1 MPTVETYVGYVE
13 VDVELDDFDTDEL
26 KEELERRGEHVFDSL
41 YAQGLLRD
49 LYEKR
54 RNGQDFA
61 YELDEIIYQA
71 LGRVS

>member
-1 MPTVETYVGYVE
+1 MVRMITVTRNYRSV
-13 VDVELDDFDTDEL
+13 L